1 MFSSYLPF
9 SALRDKFREGYSL
22 RDFKS
27 DVIAG
32 IIVALIAIPL
42 GMSLSI
48 AIGLPPQYGLYTVII
63 AGFVVSLFGGSRF
76 QISGPT
82 AAFIA
87 VLLPIVQTKG
97 YVGLA
102 LCGFIAGIILLI
114 MAFSR
119 FGNVVRYIP
128 YPVTIGFTSGI
139 GFVIFTIQIKDFF
152 GLKISQV
159 PIHFAERVHS
169 YITNI
174 HSFSLAETLVGL
186 CTLIGLIL
194 WRKSRIKFPAPVVVI
209 PIMTLIAYFL
219 NHFTSDFHL
228 ATILNTFTSK
238 INGNIVHGIPQVL
251 PEFNISRIFV
261 QSHITQYFTNTE
273 MLKDLIMPAFT
284 IALLAVIETLLS
296 AVVADGMTNTKHD
309 SNSEITALGFGNI
322 FCALFGGIPAT
333 GAIART
339 AVNIKFGAKS
349 PIAGIVHS
357 LFTLFAVICFAPVI
371 SNIPM
376 ASLAALLMLVAYDM
390 AEIKRVLRIIK
401 IGSKSDISVLLS
413 CFSITVLFDMV
424 IGVTIGLILACL
436 MFIRRM
442 SEVSTGKVLEI
453 DKIHSLSFKIP
464 KDVFIYKINGPL
476 FFGSADKVINI
487 VDNFA
492 EEVNCV
498 IFIMDTVPSMD
509 ISGFISLK
517 NTIKHLQE
525 NKKHVAFVGLQK
537 QPLRFF
543 KKSEL
548 ITETSAVQNY
558 KTLEDAVNSGKAAN
572 NNNLKPQELFIKN

>member
-9 SALRDKFREGYSL
+9 SALRDKFNEGYSL
-22 RDFKS
+22 KDFRS

-32 IIVALIAIPL
+32 IIVALIAMPL

-48 AIGLPPQYGLYTVII
+48 AVGLSPQYGLYTVII
-63 AGFVVSLFGGSRF
+63 AGFVIALLGGSRF
-76 QISGPT
+76 QVSGPT

-114 MAFSR
+114 MGFSH
-119 FGNVVRYIP
+119 FGKVIQYIP

-139 GFVIFTIQIKDFF
+139 GFIIFTIQIKDFL
-152 GLKISQV
+152 GLKINSI
-159 PIHFAERVHS
+159 PIHFTERVAS
-169 YITNI
+169 YIAHI
-174 HSFSLAETLVGL
+174 HSFSLAESLIGLFTL
-186 CTLIGLIL
+186 TGLIL
-194 WRKSRIKFPAPVVVI
+194 WRKSRIKFPAPVVI
-209 PIMTLIAYFL
+209 LPIMTLIVYLL
-219 NHFTSDFHL
+219 NHFVPDLHV
-228 ATILNTFTSK
+228 ATILNTFSTK
-238 INGNIVHGIPQVL
+238 IKGNVIHGIPQVL
-251 PEFNISRIFV
+251 PEFNIGKIFI
-261 QSHITQYFTNTE
+261 QSHITQYFTNIE
-273 MLKDLIMPAFT
+273 MFKDLIMPAFT
-284 IALLAVIETLLS
+284 IAILAVTETLLS
-296 AVVADGMTNTKHD
+296 AVVADGMTNTRHD
-309 SNSEITALGFGNI
+309 PNAEITALGFGNI
-322 FCALFGGIPAT
+322 CCALFGGIPAT

-349 PIAGIVHS
+349 PIACIIHS
-357 LFTLFAVICFAPVI
+357 LFTLVSVLCFAPII

-390 AEIKRVLRIIK
+390 AEIRRVLRIIK
-401 IGSKSDISVLLS
+401 VGTKSDIIVLFS

-442 SEVSTGKVLEI
+442 SEVSSGKMIEI
-453 DKIHSLSFKIP
+453 NNIHSSSLDIP

-487 VDNFA
+487 VDSFIKD
-492 EEVNCV
+492 VNYV

-517 NTIKHLQE
+517 NTIKDLQD

-543 KKSEL
+543 KKSNL
-548 ITETSAVQNY
+548 ITENSVVKNY
-558 KTLEDAVNSGKAAN
+558 KTLEEAINSSRAEIN
-572 NNNLKPQELFIKN
+572 NSLKPLNLFS